1 MNSGGSYLEKLA
13 IMPLEY
19 SEDLL
24 VLVAYFVVYLNL
36 DSLQLSKPPQ
46 LPYLNLGV
54 KLLCFLQYFNLF

>member
-24 VLVAYFVVYLNL
+24 VLVAYFVVY
-36 DSLQLSKPPQ
+36 
-46 LPYLNLGV
+46 
-54 KLLCFLQYFNLF
+54 